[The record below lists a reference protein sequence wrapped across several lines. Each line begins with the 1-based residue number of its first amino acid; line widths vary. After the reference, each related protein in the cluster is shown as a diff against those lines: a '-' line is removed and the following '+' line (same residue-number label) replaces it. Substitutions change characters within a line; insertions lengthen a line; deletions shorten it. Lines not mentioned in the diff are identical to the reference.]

1 MPIRQVPNENQNYYL
16 INYDDKG
23 KERSADDGSL
33 LSAIV
38 VKEIAE
44 TPVTDVF
51 LMSHGWLGD
60 INDAQAQYDKW
71 MANLLSCKKDIEKMK
86 VVRPGFKPLLI
97 GLHWPSKPFAD
108 EDNQGAFST
117 DLTAAIDPDKM
128 INDAIERDMRIL
140 AAPAKVRTQLRKIY
154 KAYLELDNPDS
165 LPDAIQRAYKSIDD
179 ALRIDNAEREPFD
192 PDQIYQNALDSDK
205 QDMEAGS
212 FGGFS
217 FGNLLA
223 PLRVLSFWR
232 MKDRA
237 RKFGESG
244 GSDLLRQL
252 QKASSKRNVRYHLM
266 GHSFGCIVMSAI
278 AAGPQKAAPDQKPIN
293 SMMLVQGA
301 MSIWAYCPSFPF
313 DKKKG
318 GYFNSALKNK
328 RITGPLL
335 TTQSEHDNAV
345 GCFYP
350 LGAGIKRQVDFAVEL
365 PKYAA
370 IGAYGIQ
377 GLDDMTDPVTMGN
390 VDHDYQF
397 KPGRIY
403 NIESSNVISKKVIGV
418 GAHSDITHPE
428 IAHAWWQAAM
438 IG

>member
-117 DLTAAIDPDKM
+117 DLTANIDQDKM

-179 ALRIDNAEREPFD
+179 ALRIDNTEREPFD

-278 AAGPQKAAPDQKPIN
+278 AAGPQKATPDQKPIN

-335 TTQSEHDNAV
+335 TTQSEHDKAV

-350 LGAGIKRQVDFAVEL
+350 LGAGIKRQVDYAVEL

-370 IGAYGIQ
+370 IGTYGIQ
-377 GLDDMTDPVTMGN
+377 GLDDMTDSVTLGN

-397 KPGRIY
+397 KPGRVY
-403 NIESSNVISKKVIGV
+403 NIESSNMISKKVIGV

-438 IG
+438 AG